1 MTMNV
6 AAPGADH
13 HHHLDARGSAVDAAR
28 YAVPVGRLLYVALFL
43 MSGPM
48 HFSGKMIG
56 YAASQGVPLASVAV
70 PLSGI
75 LALAGGLSILLGYKA
90 RIGALLLIL
99 FLLPV
104 TFMMHQ
110 FWSVTDPMMAQMQM
124 IMFMKNMSM
133 LGTALMITYFGSGP
147 FSLDARKG

>member
-6 AAPGADH
+6 AAPGAGQN
-13 HHHLDARGSAVDAAR
+13 LEARGHSTDAAR
-28 YAVPVGRLLYVALFL
+28 YAVPVGRLLFVALFL

-48 HFSGKMIG
+48 HFSGKMSE

-70 PLSGI
+70 PLSGLI
-75 LALAGGLSILLGYKA
+75 ALAGGLSILLGYKA
-90 RIGALLLIL
+90 RIGAWLLVL
-99 FLLPV
+99 FLVPV

-110 FWSVTDPMMAQMQM
+110 FWNVTDPMMKQMQM
-124 IMFMKNMSM
+124 VMFFKNISM
-133 LGTALMITYFGSGP
+133 LGAALMITYFGAGP

>member
-13 HHHLDARGSAVDAAR
+13 HLDAHGSAVDAAR

-104 TFMMHQ
+104 TFLMHP
-110 FWSVTDPMMAQMQM
+110 FWAVTDPMMAQMQM
-124 IMFMKNMSM
+124 AMFMKNMSM
-133 LGTALMITYFGSGP
+133 LGAALMITYFGSGP